1 MENIMVKNILITTLG
16 AILALS
22 IYQLNDSKKKIQTKD
37 TIIKNQQETIMKIV
51 SDKIEDN
58 NMKRLISEAKK

>member
-1 MENIMVKNILITTLG
+1 MVKNILITILG

-37 TIIKNQQETIMKIV
+37 TIIKNQQETIMKMV
-51 SDKIEDN
+51 SDKIEDD

>member
-1 MENIMVKNILITTLG
+1 MIKNILITTLG

-37 TIIKNQQETIMKIV
+37 TIIKNQQETIMKMV
-51 SDKIEDN
+51 SDKIEDD
-58 NMKRLISEAKK
+58 NMKRLIEEAKK

>member
-1 MENIMVKNILITTLG
+1 MVKNILITTLG

-37 TIIKNQQETIMKIV
+37 TIIKNKQETIMKMV
-51 SDKIEDN
+51 SDKIEDD
-58 NMKRLISEAKK
+58 NMKRLIEEAKK

>member
-1 MENIMVKNILITTLG
+1 MIKNILITTLG

-37 TIIKNQQETIMKIV
+37 TIIKNQQETIMKMV
-51 SDKIEDN
+51 SDKIEN
-58 NMKRLISEAKK
+58 ENIKRLISEAKK

>member
-1 MENIMVKNILITTLG
+1 MVKNILITTLG

-37 TIIKNQQETIMKIV
+37 TIIKNQQETIMKMV
-51 SDKIEDN
+51 SDKIEDD

>member
-1 MENIMVKNILITTLG
+1 MIKNILITTLG

-37 TIIKNQQETIMKIV
+37 TIIKNQQETIMKMV
-51 SDKIEDN
+51 SDKIEDD

>member
-1 MENIMVKNILITTLG
+1 MVKNILITTLG
-16 AILALS
+16 AILAFS

-37 TIIKNQQETIMKIV
+37 TIIKNQQETILKMV
-51 SDKIEDN
+51 SEKIEDN

>member
-1 MENIMVKNILITTLG
+1 MIKNILITTLG

-37 TIIKNQQETIMKIV
+37 AIIKNQQETIMKMV
-51 SDKIEDN
+51 SDKIEDD

>member
-37 TIIKNQQETIMKIV
+37 TIIKNQQETIMKMV
-51 SDKIEDN
+51 SDKIEDD

>member
-1 MENIMVKNILITTLG
+1 MVKNILITTLG

-37 TIIKNQQETIMKIV
+37 TIIKNQQETIMKMV
-51 SDKIEDN
+51 SDKIEDD
-58 NMKRLISEAKK
+58 NMKRLIEEAKK

>member
-1 MENIMVKNILITTLG
+1 MVKNILITTLG

-37 TIIKNQQETIMKIV
+37 TIIKNQQETIMKMV
-51 SDKIEDN
+51 SDKIEND
-58 NMKRLISEAKK
+58 NMKRLIEEAKK

>member
-1 MENIMVKNILITTLG
+1 MVKNILITTLG
-16 AILALS
+16 AILAFS

-37 TIIKNQQETIMKIV
+37 TIIKNQQETILKMI
-51 SDKIEDN
+51 SEKIEDN

>member
-1 MENIMVKNILITTLG
+1 MVKNILITTLG

-37 TIIKNQQETIMKIV
+37 TNIKNQQETIMKMV
-51 SDKIEDN
+51 SDKIEN
-58 NMKRLISEAKK
+58 ENIKRLISEAKK

>member
-37 TIIKNQQETIMKIV
+37 TIIKNQQETIMKMV
-51 SDKIEDN
+51 SDKIEDD
-58 NMKRLISEAKK
+58 NMKRLIEEAKK